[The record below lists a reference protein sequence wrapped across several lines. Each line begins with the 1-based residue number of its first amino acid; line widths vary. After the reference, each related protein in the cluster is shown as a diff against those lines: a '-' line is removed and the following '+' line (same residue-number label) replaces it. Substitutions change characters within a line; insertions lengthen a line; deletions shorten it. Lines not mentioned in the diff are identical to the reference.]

1 MQITDY
7 IAEVALGTV
16 SAVMI
21 WLGKREIARIDKLEQ
36 GKADKEDIR
45 ELIDRVTER
54 LDKVAESSAATSRAV
69 ARIEG
74 QLSIRS

>member
-1 MQITDY
+1 MQITDH
-7 IAEVALGTV
+7 IAEVAIGAV
-16 SAVMI
+16 VAVMA
-21 WLGKREIARIDKLEQ
+21 WLGKREMGRIDQLEQ

-45 ELIDRVTER
+45 ELIDKVTER